1 MAHFL
6 SHPQRHPQP
15 AQAADNDYQKKTID
29 KDRIYHHP
37 LELGCTTSIPPLNG
51 FNCLAQP
58 ASVECGASTPS
69 HVAVNPANAPE
80 LQALAYG

>member
-1 MAHFL
+1 MRRSFPHT
-6 SHPQRHPQP
+6 HHETVETDP
-15 AQAADNDYQKKTID
+15 D
-29 KDRIYHHP
+29 KARIYHHP
-37 LELGCTTSIPPLNG
+37 KELGCTTYIPPLNG